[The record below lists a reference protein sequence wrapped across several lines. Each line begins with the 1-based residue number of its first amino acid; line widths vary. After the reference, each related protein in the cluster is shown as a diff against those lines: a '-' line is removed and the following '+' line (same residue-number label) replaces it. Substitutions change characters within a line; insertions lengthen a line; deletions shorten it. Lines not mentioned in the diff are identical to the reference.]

1 LISADEPDIL
11 NGRRKSES
19 SLEDTLKITDAL
31 LPEFDQE
38 IKTTRKCLERI
49 PADKFGFKPHPK
61 SFDMGS
67 LAIHIATMLGWGV
80 TTLESDSFDYAP
92 VDGEPYVP
100 PVAKTNADLLAMF
113 DKNAADFR
121 AALAATE
128 NDAMMKPWSLMAGGQ
143 VMFTMPRAAVLRG
156 MIFNHIVHH
165 RGQLSVYLRLCDIP
179 VPSIYGPSADEAN

>member
-1 LISADEPDIL
+1 M
-11 NGRRKSES
+11 
-19 SLEDTLKITDAL
+19 KITDAL

-38 IKTTRKCLERI
+38 VKTTRKCLERI
-49 PADKFGFKPHPK
+49 PEDKFTFKPHPK
-61 SFDMGS
+61 SFDMIS

-80 TTLESDSFDYAP
+80 TTLQSDNFDYAP
-92 VDGEPYVP
+92 VGVEPYVP

-121 AALAATE
+121 AALAAAD
-128 NDAMMKPWSLMAGGQ
+128 NDSMMQPWSLLGGGQ
-143 VMFTMPRAAVLRG
+143 VMFTMPRVAVIRG